1 MNIDKI
7 SGNTYSISAP
17 TNIGIYK
24 FKNKDALIIDTGT
37 GKAFGKKILR
47 ILEEKLLKGRFIINT
62 HNHSDHCGGNS
73 IIKEISP
80 NLLIYASREER
91 LLIENY
97 ELGAFITY
105 GGNSIEK
112 MKDKNK
118 FSKVDHTIE
127 QGKLE
132 LNHKEFEI
140 VSLPGHTS
148 DGVGIITP
156 DNVAFLGDS
165 IFSERILKKY
175 SLAYIFN
182 IEAFLDSLEKIKNL
196 DCEKYVIGHGEKI
209 YNHNEMKEL
218 IEINRD
224 NIIKYEQEI
233 CDALNNPMTQ
243 EELMEH
249 IFILNDLKI
258 NEKQYYLNR
267 TTINGYITYLLNKG
281 KIVSMIENGKLYF
294 YSIG

>member
-7 SGNTYSISAP
+7 IGNTYMISAP
-17 TNIGIYK
+17 TNIGIYT

-37 GKAFGKKILR
+37 GKAFGKKILK
-47 ILEEKLLKGRFIINT
+47 IINENQLKGRYIINT

-73 IIKEISP
+73 FIKENCP
-80 NLLIYASREER
+80 NLLIYASYEER

-118 FSKVDHTIE
+118 FSKVDNTIE

-132 LNHKEFEI
+132 LNNKAFEVI
-140 VSLPGHTS
+140 SLPGHTS
-148 DGVGIITP
+148 DGIGIITP

-165 IFSERILKKY
+165 IFSESILKKY
-175 SLAYIFN
+175 SLAYVFN
-182 IEAFLDSLEKIKNL
+182 IEAFLDSLEKIKSL
-196 DCEKYVIGHGEKI
+196 SCQKYVLGHGDKV
-209 YNHNEMKEL
+209 YNDEEMKEL
-218 IEINRD
+218 IEINRN
-224 NIIKYEQEI
+224 NIYKYEKEI

-243 EELMEH
+243 EDLMEH
-249 IFILNDLKI
+249 IFILNDL
-258 NEKQYYLNR
+258 NLNQKQYYLNR
-267 TTINGYITYLLNKG
+267 TTMNGYITYLLNKE
-281 KIVSMIENGKLYF
+281 KIESTIESGKLYF
-294 YSIG
+294 YTKE